1 MLGKRLAE
9 SRKRLGW
16 TQSELA
22 RELGNRY
29 DQPMI
34 SRIESGR
41 AGLQID
47 GLVEFSRVLNVSLDY
62 LAGLTDVPDPV
73 QSLTAVSASGFQM
86 VVASHQSET
95 AEPRSRGDSEAA
107 LGHLFFIGDWLTRHR
122 VDPSKCSLIEILDKA
137 MEPTLG
143 IGELVLLD
151 HSRTRRT
158 QGRIYAVRAGNQL
171 LVRRLTRSGQDWSLT
186 SDSYE
191 YPDIACPAEATILG
205 RAVWASRML

>member
-1 MLGKRLAE
+1 MLGKRLSE
-9 SRKRLGW
+9 SRKLLGW

-22 RELGNRY
+22 KALGNRY

-34 SRIESGR
+34 SRVESGR

-47 GLVEFSRVLNVSLDY
+47 GLVEVARVLNVSLDY

-73 QSLTAVSASGFQM
+73 NSLTAVTASSFQV
-86 VVASHQSET
+86 VVASRRDET
-95 AEPRSRGDSEAA
+95 AEPGSRGDSDST
-107 LGHLFFIGDWLTRHR
+107 LGHLFFLADWLARHR

-158 QGRIYAVRAGNQL
+158 QGRIFAVRTGTQL
-171 LVRRLTRSGQDWSLT
+171 LVRRLTRSGRAWRLT
-186 SDSYE
+186 SDNSSH
-191 YPDIACPAEATILG
+191 PDIACPANAAILG
-205 RAVWASRML
+205 RAVWAGRML